1 MHHIRIARCGFG
13 STNRHSESS
22 TNQGGSLSTSNMP
35 THLTVYNDE
44 QAKLAEENDNLD
56 TRLKDDD
63 FLLEM
68 AFETAN
74 T

>member
-1 MHHIRIARCGFG
+1 
-13 STNRHSESS
+13 
-22 TNQGGSLSTSNMP
+22 MP